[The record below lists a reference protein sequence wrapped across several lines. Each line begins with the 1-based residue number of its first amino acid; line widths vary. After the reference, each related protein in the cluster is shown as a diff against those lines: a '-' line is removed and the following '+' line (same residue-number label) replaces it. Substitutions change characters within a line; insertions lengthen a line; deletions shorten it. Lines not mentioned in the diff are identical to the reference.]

1 MDATPDTA
9 AAATRFPRLCVSAA
23 SGGGGKTLLS
33 LGLARAFR
41 EAGITVKPF
50 KKGPDYIDA
59 AWLGRAAGGAGGAP
73 ATNLDPFFLEA
84 PELARLFAKTLE
96 AAAPQGSCRLGLIEG
111 NRGLYDGLDEAGSCS
126 TARLARA
133 LACPVLLCLDATK
146 MTRTAVALL
155 SGLLNFESGLRFCGV
170 VFNRVGSPR
179 HEDALRRMVAAHLE
193 LPVLGALPRM
203 ARNPLPERHMGIAS
217 TGGSLSAE
225 ADALLNE
232 LAVLVR
238 EHVDMGALL
247 TAAKSAGPLPGVEA
261 ESTGETRAQAPEP
274 LHISAPPTATPRSF
288 AAPKIRPRI
297 GYVRDAA
304 FWFYYPENLAALT
317 EAGAELVPLSL
328 ADAPESGAGLWEGL
342 DGLYLGGGFPED
354 FLPQLSGSPQLTR
367 LAGLSQAGLP
377 IYAECG
383 GMILLSQGME
393 RDGVF
398 WPLAGAL
405 PLRIV
410 WTPRPQGLGYVEG
423 IVRGANPFFPAGL
436 RLRGH
441 EFHYSACRLDA
452 DAAPPALELVRGSG
466 MGRQAGGATPVDG
479 ILCGSTWGAYTHI
492 FAPAVPC
499 WAPNFVAAAADR
511 REARART

>member
-9 AAATRFPRLCVSAA
+9 PAATRYPRLCVSAA

-41 EAGITVKPF
+41 EAGLSVKPF

-59 AWLGRAAGGAGGAP
+59 AWLGRAAGGADGTP
-73 ATNLDPFFLEA
+73 ATNLDPFFLGG
-84 PELARLFAKTLE
+84 PELARLFARSLDR
-96 AAAPQGSCRLGLIEG
+96 AAPADAARLGLIEG
-111 NRGLYDGLDEAGSCS
+111 NRGLYDGMDEAGSCS
-126 TARLARA
+126 TAMLARA

-155 SGLLNFESGLRFCGV
+155 SGLLNFEPGLRFCGV

-179 HEDALRRMVAAHLE
+179 HEDALRRMVAAHLS
-193 LPVLGALPRM
+193 LPVLGVLPRM
-203 ARNPLPERHMGIAS
+203 GRNPLPERHMGIAS

-225 ADALLNE
+225 ADALLDE
-232 LAVLVR
+232 LAALVR
-238 EHVDMGALL
+238 GHVDVEAVL
-247 TAAKSAGPLPGVEA
+247 AAARGAGPLPGVEDG
-261 ESTGETRAQAPEP
+261 STEENSPQDAPRIPAP
-274 LHISAPPTATPRSF
+274 LPASSPGS

-317 EAGAELVPLSL
+317 AAGAEPVPLSL
-328 ADAPESGAGLWEGL
+328 AGAQDSGADLWDGL

-354 FLPQLSGSPQLTR
+354 FLPQLSGAPQLTR
-367 LAGLSQAGLP
+367 LAGLSRAGMP

-423 IVRGANPFFPAGL
+423 VVRAANPFFPVGL

-441 EFHYSACRLDA
+441 EFHYSACLLDA
-452 DAAPPALELVRGSG
+452 DAPPPALELVRGSG
-466 MGRQAGGATPVDG
+466 MGRQRGGATPADG
-479 ILCGSTWGAYTHI
+479 ILCQRTWAAYTHI
-492 FAPAVPC
+492 FAPAVPR
-499 WAPNFVAAAADR
+499 WAPNFVAAAAGW

>member
-1 MDATPDTA
+1 MNATPDTA
-9 AAATRFPRLCVSAA
+9 PAATRYPRLCVSAA

-33 LGLARAFR
+33 LGLGRAFY
-41 EAGITVKPF
+41 EAGLTVKPF

-59 AWLGRAAGGAGGAP
+59 AWLGRAAGGPGGTP
-73 ATNLDPFFLEA
+73 ATNLDPFFLDA
-84 PELARLFAKTLE
+84 PELARLFARSLDL
-96 AAAPQGSCRLGLIEG
+96 AAPANADRLGLIEG

-126 TARLARA
+126 TATLARA
-133 LACPVLLCLDATK
+133 LACPLLLCLDATK

-155 SGLLNFESGLRFCGV
+155 SGLVNFEPGLRFCGV

-179 HEDALRRMVAAHLE
+179 HEGALRRMVAAHLE
-193 LPVLGALPRM
+193 LPVLGALPRL

-225 ADALLNE
+225 ADALLDE
-232 LAVLVR
+232 LAALVR
-238 EHVDMGALL
+238 EHVDMEAVL
-247 TAAKSAGPLPGVEA
+247 TAAKNAGPLPGVED
-261 ESTGETRAQAPEP
+261 ESTGKTSPPDAA
-274 LHISAPPTATPRSF
+274 HFSAPPP
-288 AAPKIRPRI
+288 AASRNSAPPQEHPRI

-317 EAGAELVPLSL
+317 AAGADLVPLSL
-328 ADAPESGAGLWEGL
+328 VDAPESEGGLWEGL

-354 FLPQLSGSPQLTR
+354 FLPELSDSPQLTR
-367 LAGLSQAGLP
+367 LARLSRAGLP

-398 WPLAGAL
+398 WPLSGAL

-423 IVRGANPFFPAGL
+423 VVRAANPFFPVGL

-441 EFHYSACRLDA
+441 EFHYSACLPDA
-452 DAAPPALELVRGSG
+452 EAPPPALELVRGSG

-479 ILCGSTWGAYTHI
+479 LVCRRTWAAYTHI

>member
-9 AAATRFPRLCVSAA
+9 PAATRYPRLCVSAA

-33 LGLARAFR
+33 LGLGRAFY
-41 EAGITVKPF
+41 EAGLTVKPF

-59 AWLGRAAGGAGGAP
+59 AWLARAACCP
-73 ATNLDPFFLEA
+73 ATNLDPFFLDG
-84 PELARLFAKTLE
+84 PELARLFARSLDL
-96 AAAPQGSCRLGLIEG
+96 AAPANADRLGLIEG
-111 NRGLYDGLDEAGSCS
+111 NRGLYDGLDVAGSCS
-126 TARLARA
+126 TATLARA
-133 LACPVLLCLDATK
+133 LACPLLLCLDATK

-155 SGLLNFESGLRFCGV
+155 SGLVHFEPGLRFCGV

-179 HEDALRRMVAAHLE
+179 HEGALRRMVTAHLE
-193 LPVLGALPRM
+193 LPVLGALPRL

-217 TGGSLSAE
+217 TGGSLSME
-225 ADALLNE
+225 ADALLDE
-232 LAVLVR
+232 LAALVR
-238 EHVDMGALL
+238 EHVDMEAVL
-247 TAAKSAGPLPGVEA
+247 TAAKNAGPLPGVEGKDA
-261 ESTGETRAQAPEP
+261 KESRAQGSAP
-274 LHISAPPTATPRSF
+274 LHISAPPPSASRNS
-288 AAPKIRPRI
+288 APPQERPRI

-317 EAGAELVPLSL
+317 AAGAELVPLSL
-328 ADAPESGAGLWEGL
+328 ADAPESAAALWDGL

-354 FLPQLSGSPQLTR
+354 FLPELSGSPQLTR
-367 LAGLSQAGLP
+367 LAGLSRAGLP

-398 WPLAGAL
+398 WPLSGAL
-405 PLRIV
+405 PLRIL

-423 IVRGANPFFPAGL
+423 VVRAANPFFPEGL

-441 EFHYSACRLDA
+441 EFHYSGCLLEAEA
-452 DAAPPALELVRGSG
+452 PPPALELVRGSG

-479 ILCGSTWGAYTHI
+479 ILCRRTWAAYTHI